1 MSNSARDAVI
11 SEYLKNLKMPA
22 VAREYP
28 ALSRRARDGGWP
40 YEDFLKE
47 ILETEVISRQQ
58 ATVALRLKR
67 ACLPAK
73 KTLDDVDWEALQSIS
88 RPKILELA
96 SCEYIKQA
104 HNIVLAGPCG
114 TGKTMLAIA
123 LAIEA
128 ARRRFKVLFFTATD
142 LVTSLLEARDE
153 RVLANFHKKL
163 HSVDLLIIDE
173 LGFVP
178 FERAGG
184 ELLFNVFA
192 RRYCQK
198 STIVTTNLMFSEWV
212 SVFGCEKLT
221 TALLDRLGHNS
232 TVLTTK
238 GLSYRTQKPPRKK
251 DPNNG

>member
-1 MSNSARDAVI
+1 MSNSARSAVI
-11 SEYLKNLKMPA
+11 SEYLKSLRMPA
-22 VAREYP
+22 IARDYP
-28 ALSRRARDGGWP
+28 ALCRQARDGGWP

-47 ILETEVISRQQ
+47 ILEVEVISRQQ
-58 ATVALRLKR
+58 ATSALRLKQ

-73 KTLDDVDWEALQSIS
+73 KTLDEVNWEALEGIS

-96 SCEYIKQA
+96 SCEFIQQA
-104 HNIVLAGPCG
+104 HNIVLAGPVG
-114 TGKTMLAIA
+114 TGKTMLATA

-128 ARRRFKVLFFTATD
+128 ARRRYKVLFFTATD
-142 LVTSLLEARDE
+142 LVTALLEARDE
-153 RVLANFHKKL
+153 RVLTHFHKKL

-184 ELLFNVFA
+184 ELLFNLFA
-192 RRYCQK
+192 KRYSQRSC
-198 STIVTTNLMFSEWV
+198 IVTTNLMFSEWV

-238 GLSYRTQKPPRKK
+238 GPSYRGQRLPRKK
-251 DPNNG
+251 GPNNG